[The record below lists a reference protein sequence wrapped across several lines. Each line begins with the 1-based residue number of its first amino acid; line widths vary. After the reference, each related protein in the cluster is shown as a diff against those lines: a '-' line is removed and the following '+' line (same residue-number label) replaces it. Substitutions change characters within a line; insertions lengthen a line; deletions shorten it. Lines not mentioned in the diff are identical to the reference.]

1 MDMSPEEIIARRGAD
16 DARLERIERKIDILS
31 EAMIALARAEE
42 KLVSIEKANQTSQT
56 RIDKLN
62 EKIDLLEDTV
72 RDNNKTVHIINKL
85 FWIVIAA
92 CVTIISTNYMM

>member
-1 MDMSPEEIIARRGAD
+1 MTADEVIAARD
-16 DARLERIERKIDILS
+16 DSRLERIERKIDILS

-42 KLVSIEKANQTSQT
+42 KLISMERSNHASQT

-62 EKIDLLEDTV
+62 EKIDLLENTV
-72 RDNNKTVHIINKL
+72 RDNNKTVHVINKL

-92 CVTIISTNYMM
+92 CATIISSNYF